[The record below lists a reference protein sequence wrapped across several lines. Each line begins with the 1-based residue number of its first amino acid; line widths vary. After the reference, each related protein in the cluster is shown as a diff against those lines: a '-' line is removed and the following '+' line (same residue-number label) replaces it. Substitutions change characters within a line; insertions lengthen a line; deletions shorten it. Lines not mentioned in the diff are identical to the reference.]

1 LDISESTIPTRYS
14 IERCASRDGDRSVGC
29 VLQNKL
35 PDFNADFP
43 DPKFTQKVR
52 RQIVGQCFKKF
63 GRLPG
68 QKLFRFL
75 TERRIVDRSRD
86 RVLDVAE
93 IARRPDRKSTRLN
106 SSHVKTS

>member
-1 LDISESTIPTRYS
+1 
-14 IERCASRDGDRSVGC
+14 
-29 VLQNKL
+29 
-35 PDFNADFP
+35 
-43 DPKFTQKVR
+43 VR
-52 RQIVGQCFKKF
+52 GQIVGQCFKKF

-93 IARRPDRKSTRLN
+93 IARRPKSDVENKALAPGSFGSRNADPRRDFQLLN
-106 SSHVKTS
+106 MNLLFGANSHFFWSPNIWANFFLIDKFRF

>member
-1 LDISESTIPTRYS
+1 
-14 IERCASRDGDRSVGC
+14 
-29 VLQNKL
+29 
-35 PDFNADFP
+35 
-43 DPKFTQKVR
+43 VR

-68 QKLFRFL
+68 RKLFRFL

-93 IARRPDRKSTRLN
+93 IARRPKSDVENKALASGSFGSRNADPRRDFQLLN
-106 SSHVKTS
+106 MNFFWSPNIWANFFLTDKFRF